1 MPLALVLLCSPW
13 VEYLTLGSVHLV
25 LPATILVALAGL
37 ATLLAALKLRTSWLW
52 PVLFMG
58 LTLVSAASLPGY
70 LAIRSRMGQ
79 PSAWPPSLRD
89 WGLPG
94 NPEAK
99 ATAPEFGGTALEAG
113 LGKAPLPRLPRV
125 VPLSADQE
133 TLVQALGMP
142 DQFLVAMESGT
153 GTRAEVWTWYRARG
167 GDALL
172 ASAWKPRTFGFL
184 NGRLQGES
192 QARAVKVKTGPPAAP
207 PDFDPSWTEDRARQ
221 LLGDPDL
228 IVRKDSPVFGR
239 VTVLNYR
246 NQLVLTFRNGALCG
260 AQNLVM
266 EAAP

>member
-1 MPLALVLLCSPW
+1 
-13 VEYLTLGSVHLV
+13 VEHLV
-25 LPATILVALAGL
+25 LGSTRSLVPGVV
-37 ATLLAALKLRTSWLW
+37 LLALLAVGTSLTAAFRRTSWLW
-52 PVLFMG
+52 PVLFLG
-58 LTLVSAASLPGY
+58 VTLASAILLPGY
-70 LAIRSRMGQ
+70 LA
-79 PSAWPPSLRD
+79 LRAHLD
-89 WGLPG
+89 PTFEGSSPTLPL
-94 NPEAK
+94 
-99 ATAPEFGGTALEAG
+99 GGAGGASALEMGGVALEVEMG
-113 LGKAPLPRLPRV
+113 TTPLPVLERRV
-125 VPLSADQE
+125 SLSA
-133 TLVQALGMP
+133 VAL
-142 DQFLVAMESGT
+142 ESGT